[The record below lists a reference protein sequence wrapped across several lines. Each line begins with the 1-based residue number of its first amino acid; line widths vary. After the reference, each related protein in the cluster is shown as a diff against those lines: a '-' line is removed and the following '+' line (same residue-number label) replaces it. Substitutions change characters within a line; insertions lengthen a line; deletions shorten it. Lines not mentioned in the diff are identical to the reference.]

1 MYSQVIENESILQ
14 KLNEEN
20 EELRKQLEQLEKEQN
35 FSNSNFTDYNTS
47 NFISNDSVIN
57 NTLNI
62 MKNEEMKQNELQ
74 CDYDIFKKIQEKMNK
89 KTAILDDTI
98 KKYELNS
105 TEKIKSNSK
114 NEDDKSINTFDLFKE
129 NSTSNNI
136 NSKNENEYFTSNTAN
151 SYESLI
157 FKIPSILL
165 DNKLEE
171 IEIYIRLETIYDK
184 LTTITAKLDFIALLK
199 QVLNNVIMLKH
210 AGMSIYMQLFNF
222 ILNLE
227 VNEFNLSDLNPTLP
241 CSYLQSL
248 LEFLIVNKEI
258 TEMIKILIILIKR
271 YMPTN
276 FKLIVDNKTLI
287 TLKLLLFYLKKIN
300 DLIPSSNARV
310 KEICIEINDF
320 LYTCPPSCLKKDLP
334 LCDFYLEIF
343 KEVRNTTNLII
354 KNCKNKTELSNTIS
368 FIKSKLSTVS
378 KDYVKYLEYIIYK
391 C

>member
-1 MYSQVIENESILQ
+1 
-14 KLNEEN
+14 
-20 EELRKQLEQLEKEQN
+20 
-35 FSNSNFTDYNTS
+35 
-47 NFISNDSVIN
+47 
-57 NTLNI
+57 
-62 MKNEEMKQNELQ
+62 
-74 CDYDIFKKIQEKMNK
+74 
-89 KTAILDDTI
+89 
-98 KKYELNS
+98 
-105 TEKIKSNSK
+105 
-114 NEDDKSINTFDLFKE
+114 
-129 NSTSNNI
+129 
-136 NSKNENEYFTSNTAN
+136 
-151 SYESLI
+151 
-157 FKIPSILL
+157 
-165 DNKLEE
+165 
-171 IEIYIRLETIYDK
+171 
-184 LTTITAKLDFIALLK
+184 
-199 QVLNNVIMLKH
+199 MLKH

-227 VNEFNLSDLNPTLP
+227 VNELHLSELNPSLP

>member
-105 TEKIKSNSK
+105 NEKIKSNSK

-136 NSKNENEYFTSNTAN
+136 NSKNENEYFTSNTPN

>member
-20 EELRKQLEQLEKEQN
+20 EELKKQLEQLEREQN
-35 FSNSNFTDYNTS
+35 FSNSNYTDYNNS
-47 NFISNDSVIN
+47 NFLSNDSVIN
-57 NTLNI
+57 STLNI
-62 MKNEEMKQNELQ
+62 MKNEENKNNELQ

-89 KTAILDDTI
+89 KTAILDETI
-98 KKYELNS
+98 KKYELTS
-105 TEKIKSNSK
+105 SEKIKSNLK
-114 NEDDKSINTFDLFKE
+114 NEDNKSINTFDLFKE
-129 NSTSNNI
+129 NSTSKMT
-136 NSKNENEYFTSNTAN
+136 NSKNENEYFPSNTPN

-165 DNKLEE
+165 DNKIEE

-184 LTTITAKLDFIALLK
+184 LTTITLKLDFISLLK

-227 VNEFNLSDLNPTLP
+227 VNELHLSELNPSLP

-287 TLKLLLFYLKKIN
+287 TLKLLLFYLKK
-300 DLIPSSNARV
+300 
-310 KEICIEINDF
+310 INDF

-378 KDYVKYLEYIIYK
+378 KDYIKYLEYIIYK

>member
-1 MYSQVIENESILQ
+1 MYSQLIENESILQ
-14 KLNEEN
+14 KLDEEN
-20 EELRKQLEQLEKEQN
+20 EELRKQLEQLEKEEN
-35 FSNSNFTDYNTS
+35 ISNSNYTDYNNS

-62 MKNEEMKQNELQ
+62 MKNEENKQNELK

-89 KTAILDDTI
+89 KTAILDETL
-98 KKYELNS
+98 KKYELKPS
-105 TEKIKSNSK
+105 EQIKSNLK
-114 NEDDKSINTFDLFKE
+114 NEDNKSINTFDLFKE
-129 NSTSNNI
+129 NSTSNI
-136 NSKNENEYFTSNTAN
+136 TNSKNENEYFTSNAPN

-184 LTTITAKLDFIALLK
+184 LTTITSKLDFISLLK

-227 VNEFNLSDLNPTLP
+227 VNEFHLSDLNPSLP

-276 FKLIVDNKTLI
+276 FKLIIDNKTLI

>member
-14 KLNEEN
+14 KLDEEN
-20 EELRKQLEQLEKEQN
+20 EELRKQLEQLEKEEN
-35 FSNSNFTDYNTS
+35 ISNSNYTDYNNS
-47 NFISNDSVIN
+47 NFLSNDSVIN
-57 NTLNI
+57 STLNI
-62 MKNEEMKQNELQ
+62 MKNEENKNNELQ

-89 KTAILDDTI
+89 KTAILDETI
-98 KKYELNS
+98 KKYELTS
-105 TEKIKSNSK
+105 SEKIKSNLK
-114 NEDDKSINTFDLFKE
+114 NEDNKSINTFDLFKE
-129 NSTSNNI
+129 NSTSNI
-136 NSKNENEYFTSNTAN
+136 TNSKNENEYFSSNTPN

-165 DNKLEE
+165 DNKIEE

-184 LTTITAKLDFIALLK
+184 LTTITLKLDFISLLK

-227 VNEFNLSDLNPTLP
+227 VNEFHLSDLNPSLP

-276 FKLIVDNKTLI
+276 FKLIIDNKTLI

-378 KDYVKYLEYIIYK
+378 KDYIKYLEYIIYK

>member
-20 EELRKQLEQLEKEQN
+20 EELKKQLEQLEREQN
-35 FSNSNFTDYNTS
+35 FSNSNYTDYNNS
-47 NFISNDSVIN
+47 NFLSNDSVIN
-57 NTLNI
+57 STLNI
-62 MKNEEMKQNELQ
+62 MKNEENKNNELQ

-89 KTAILDDTI
+89 KTAILDETI
-98 KKYELNS
+98 KKYELTS
-105 TEKIKSNSK
+105 SEKIKSNLK
-114 NEDDKSINTFDLFKE
+114 NEDNKSINTFDLFKE
-129 NSTSNNI
+129 NSTSKMT
-136 NSKNENEYFTSNTAN
+136 NSKNENEYFSSNTPN

-165 DNKLEE
+165 DNKIEE

-184 LTTITAKLDFIALLK
+184 LTTITLKLDFISLLK

-227 VNEFNLSDLNPTLP
+227 VNEFHLSDLNPSLP

-378 KDYVKYLEYIIYK
+378 KDYIKYLEYIIYK

>member
-20 EELRKQLEQLEKEQN
+20 EELKKQLEQLEREQN
-35 FSNSNFTDYNTS
+35 FSNSNYTDYNNS
-47 NFISNDSVIN
+47 NFLSNDSIIN
-57 NTLNI
+57 STLNI
-62 MKNEEMKQNELQ
+62 MKNEENKNNELQ

-89 KTAILDDTI
+89 KTAILDETI
-98 KKYELNS
+98 KKYELTS
-105 TEKIKSNSK
+105 SEKIKSNLK
-114 NEDDKSINTFDLFKE
+114 NEDNKSINTFDLFKE
-129 NSTSNNI
+129 NSTSNI
-136 NSKNENEYFTSNTAN
+136 TNSKNENEYFTSNTPN

-227 VNEFNLSDLNPTLP
+227 VNELHLSELNPSLP

>member
-20 EELRKQLEQLEKEQN
+20 EELKKQLEQLEREQN
-35 FSNSNFTDYNTS
+35 FSNSNYTDYNNS
-47 NFISNDSVIN
+47 NFLSNDSVIN
-57 NTLNI
+57 STLNI
-62 MKNEEMKQNELQ
+62 MKNEENKNNELQ

-89 KTAILDDTI
+89 KTAILDETI
-98 KKYELNS
+98 KKYELTS
-105 TEKIKSNSK
+105 SEKIKSNLK
-114 NEDDKSINTFDLFKE
+114 NEDNKSINTFDLFKE
-129 NSTSNNI
+129 NSTSKMT
-136 NSKNENEYFTSNTAN
+136 NSKNENEYFSSNTPN

-184 LTTITAKLDFIALLK
+184 LTTITSKLDFISLLK

-227 VNEFNLSDLNPTLP
+227 VNEFHLSDLNPSLP

-276 FKLIVDNKTLI
+276 FKLIIDNKTLI

-378 KDYVKYLEYIIYK
+378 KDYIKYLEYIIYK

>member
-105 TEKIKSNSK
+105 NEKIKSNSK

-129 NSTSNNI
+129 NSTSKMT
-136 NSKNENEYFTSNTAN
+136 NSKNENEYFTSNAPN

-171 IEIYIRLETIYDK
+171 IEVYIRLETIYEK
-184 LTTITAKLDFIALLK
+184 LTSVTSKLDFISLLK
-199 QVLNNVIMLKH
+199 QVLNNIIMLKH
-210 AGMSIYMQLFNF
+210 ASMPIFMQLFNF

-227 VNEFNLSDLNPTLP
+227 VNELNLNELNPSLP
-241 CSYLQSL
+241 CSYIQSL

-258 TEMIKILIILIKR
+258 TDMIKILIILIKR

-276 FKLIVDNKTLI
+276 FKLILDNKNLI
-287 TLKLLLFYLKKIN
+287 SLKLLLFYLKKIN

-320 LYTCPPSCLKKDLP
+320 LYSCPPSCLKKDLP

-343 KEVRNTTNLII
+343 KEIRNTTNLII
-354 KNCKNKTELSNTIS
+354 KNCKSKSELSNTIS

>member
-20 EELRKQLEQLEKEQN
+20 EELKKQLEQLEREQN
-35 FSNSNFTDYNTS
+35 FSNSNYTDYNNS

-62 MKNEEMKQNELQ
+62 MKNEENKNNELQ

-89 KTAILDDTI
+89 KTAILDETI
-98 KKYELNS
+98 KKYELTS
-105 TEKIKSNSK
+105 SEKIKSNLK
-114 NEDDKSINTFDLFKE
+114 NEDNKSINTFDLFKE
-129 NSTSNNI
+129 NSTSKMT
-136 NSKNENEYFTSNTAN
+136 NSKNENEYFSSNTPN

-165 DNKLEE
+165 DNKIEE

-184 LTTITAKLDFIALLK
+184 LTTITLKLDFISLLK

-227 VNEFNLSDLNPTLP
+227 VNELHLSELNPSLP

-378 KDYVKYLEYIIYK
+378 KDYIKYLEYIIYK

>member
-20 EELRKQLEQLEKEQN
+20 EELKKQLEQLEREQN
-35 FSNSNFTDYNTS
+35 FSNSNYTDYNNS
-47 NFISNDSVIN
+47 NFLSNDSVIN
-57 NTLNI
+57 STLNI
-62 MKNEEMKQNELQ
+62 MKNEENKNNELQ

-89 KTAILDDTI
+89 KTAILDETI
-98 KKYELNS
+98 KKYELTS
-105 TEKIKSNSK
+105 SEKIKSNLK
-114 NEDDKSINTFDLFKE
+114 NEDNKSINTFDLFKE
-129 NSTSNNI
+129 NSTSKMT
-136 NSKNENEYFTSNTAN
+136 NSKNENEYFPSNTPN

-165 DNKLEE
+165 DNKIEE

-184 LTTITAKLDFIALLK
+184 LNTITLKLDFISLLK

-227 VNEFNLSDLNPTLP
+227 VNELHLSELNPSLP

-378 KDYVKYLEYIIYK
+378 KDYIKYLEYIIYK

>member
-20 EELRKQLEQLEKEQN
+20 EELKKQLEQLEREQN
-35 FSNSNFTDYNTS
+35 FSNSNYTDYNNS
-47 NFISNDSVIN
+47 NFLSNDSVIN
-57 NTLNI
+57 STLNI
-62 MKNEEMKQNELQ
+62 MKNEENKNNELQ

-89 KTAILDDTI
+89 KTAILDETI
-98 KKYELNS
+98 KKYELTS
-105 TEKIKSNSK
+105 SEKIKSNLK
-114 NEDDKSINTFDLFKE
+114 NEDNKSINTFDLFKE
-129 NSTSNNI
+129 NSTSKMT
-136 NSKNENEYFTSNTAN
+136 NSKNENEYFSSNTPN

-165 DNKLEE
+165 DNKIEE

-184 LTTITAKLDFIALLK
+184 LTTITLKLDFISLLK

-227 VNEFNLSDLNPTLP
+227 VNELHLSELNPSLP

>member
-20 EELRKQLEQLEKEQN
+20 EELKKQLEQLEREQN
-35 FSNSNFTDYNTS
+35 FSNSNYTDYNNS
-47 NFISNDSVIN
+47 NFLSNDSVIN
-57 NTLNI
+57 STLNI
-62 MKNEEMKQNELQ
+62 MKNEENKNNELQ

-89 KTAILDDTI
+89 KTAILDETI
-98 KKYELNS
+98 KKYELTS
-105 TEKIKSNSK
+105 SEKIKSNLK
-114 NEDDKSINTFDLFKE
+114 NEDNKSINTFDLFKE
-129 NSTSNNI
+129 NSTSKMT
-136 NSKNENEYFTSNTAN
+136 NSKNENEYFPSNTPN

-165 DNKLEE
+165 DNKIEE

-184 LTTITAKLDFIALLK
+184 LTTITLKLDFISLLK

-378 KDYVKYLEYIIYK
+378 KDYIKYLEYIIYK

>member
-20 EELRKQLEQLEKEQN
+20 EELKKQLEQLEREQN
-35 FSNSNFTDYNTS
+35 FSNSNYTDYNNS
-47 NFISNDSVIN
+47 NFLSNDSVIN
-57 NTLNI
+57 STLNI
-62 MKNEEMKQNELQ
+62 MKNEENKNNELQ

-89 KTAILDDTI
+89 KTAILDETI
-98 KKYELNS
+98 KKYELTS
-105 TEKIKSNSK
+105 SEKIKSNLK
-114 NEDDKSINTFDLFKE
+114 NEDNKSINTFDLFKE
-129 NSTSNNI
+129 NSTSKMT
-136 NSKNENEYFTSNTAN
+136 NSKNENEYFSSNTPN

-165 DNKLEE
+165 DNKIEE

-184 LTTITAKLDFIALLK
+184 LTTITLKLDFISLLK

-227 VNEFNLSDLNPTLP
+227 VNELHLSELNPSLP

-378 KDYVKYLEYIIYK
+378 KDYIKYLEYIIYK

>member
-20 EELRKQLEQLEKEQN
+20 EELKKQLEQLEREQN
-35 FSNSNFTDYNTS
+35 FSNSNYTDYNNS
-47 NFISNDSVIN
+47 NFLSNDSVIN
-57 NTLNI
+57 STLNI
-62 MKNEEMKQNELQ
+62 MKNEENKNNELQ

-89 KTAILDDTI
+89 KTAILDETI
-98 KKYELNS
+98 KKYELTS
-105 TEKIKSNSK
+105 SEKIKSNLK
-114 NEDDKSINTFDLFKE
+114 NEDNKSINTFDLFKE
-129 NSTSNNI
+129 NSTSKMT
-136 NSKNENEYFTSNTAN
+136 NSKNENEYFSSNTPN

-165 DNKLEE
+165 DNKIEE

-184 LTTITAKLDFIALLK
+184 LTTITLKLDFISLLK

-227 VNEFNLSDLNPTLP
+227 VNELHLSELNPSLP

-368 FIKSKLSTVS
+368 FIKKCIRKKHRNNCTST
-378 KDYVKYLEYIIYK
+378 KI
-391 C
+391 

>member
-20 EELRKQLEQLEKEQN
+20 EELKKQLEQLEREQN
-35 FSNSNFTDYNTS
+35 FSNSNYTDYNNS
-47 NFISNDSVIN
+47 NFLSNDSVIN
-57 NTLNI
+57 STLNI
-62 MKNEEMKQNELQ
+62 MKNEENKNNELQ

-89 KTAILDDTI
+89 KTAILDETI
-98 KKYELNS
+98 KKYELTS
-105 TEKIKSNSK
+105 SEKIKSNLK
-114 NEDDKSINTFDLFKE
+114 NEDNKSINTFDLFKE
-129 NSTSNNI
+129 NSTSKMT
-136 NSKNENEYFTSNTAN
+136 NSKNENEYFSSNTPN

-165 DNKLEE
+165 DNKIEE

-184 LTTITAKLDFIALLK
+184 LTTITLKLDFISLLK

-227 VNEFNLSDLNPTLP
+227 VNELHLSELNPSLP

-276 FKLIVDNKTLI
+276 FKLIIDNKTLI

-378 KDYVKYLEYIIYK
+378 KDYIKYLEYIIYK

>member
-35 FSNSNFTDYNTS
+35 FSNSNFTDYNNS

-98 KKYELNS
+98 KKYELDS

-136 NSKNENEYFTSNTAN
+136 NSKNENEYFISNTPN

>member
-20 EELRKQLEQLEKEQN
+20 EELKKQLEQLEREQN
-35 FSNSNFTDYNTS
+35 FSNSNYTDYNNS
-47 NFISNDSVIN
+47 NFLSNDSVIN
-57 NTLNI
+57 STLNI
-62 MKNEEMKQNELQ
+62 MKNEENKNNELQ

-89 KTAILDDTI
+89 KTAILDETI
-98 KKYELNS
+98 KKYELTS
-105 TEKIKSNSK
+105 SEKIKSNLK
-114 NEDDKSINTFDLFKE
+114 NEDNKSINTFDLFKE
-129 NSTSNNI
+129 NSTSKMT
-136 NSKNENEYFTSNTAN
+136 NSKNENEYFPSNTPN

-165 DNKLEE
+165 DNKIEE

-184 LTTITAKLDFIALLK
+184 LTTITLKLDFISLLK

-227 VNEFNLSDLNPTLP
+227 VNELHLSELNPSLP

-378 KDYVKYLEYIIYK
+378 KDYIKYLEYIIYK

>member
-20 EELRKQLEQLEKEQN
+20 EELKKQLEQLEREQN
-35 FSNSNFTDYNTS
+35 FSNSNYTDYNNS
-47 NFISNDSVIN
+47 NFLSNDSVIN
-57 NTLNI
+57 STLNI
-62 MKNEEMKQNELQ
+62 MKNEENKNNELQ

-89 KTAILDDTI
+89 KTAILDETI
-98 KKYELNS
+98 KKYELTS
-105 TEKIKSNSK
+105 SEKIKSNLK
-114 NEDDKSINTFDLFKE
+114 NEDNKSINTFDLFKE
-129 NSTSNNI
+129 NSTSKMT
-136 NSKNENEYFTSNTAN
+136 NSKNENEYFSSNTPN

-184 LTTITAKLDFIALLK
+184 LTTITLKLDFISLLK

-227 VNEFNLSDLNPTLP
+227 VNELHLSELNPSLP

-378 KDYVKYLEYIIYK
+378 KDYIKYLEYIIYK

>member
-1 MYSQVIENESILQ
+1 MYSKVIEHENILQ

-20 EELRKQLEQLEKEQN
+20 EELRKKLELLEKEN
-35 FSNSNFTDYNTS
+35 NTFDLDYNNNQDS
-47 NFISNDSVIN
+47 NCLTYENGID
-57 NTLNI
+57 NTLNLI
-62 MKNEEMKQNELQ
+62 KNKEKINTEFK

-89 KTAILDDTI
+89 KTAILEKTI
-98 KKYELNS
+98 KKYELKPA
-105 TEKIKSNSK
+105 EKTNK
-114 NEDDKSINTFDLFKE
+114 NNKDNNNSINTFDLFKE
-129 NSTSNNI
+129 SSNNNLI
-136 NSKNENEYFTSNTAN
+136 NDNKNQDEYFTSSSPNL
-151 SYESLI
+151 YESLI

-171 IEIYIRLETIYDK
+171 IEVYIRLETIYEK
-184 LTTITAKLDFIALLK
+184 LTSITSKLDFISLLK
-199 QVLNNVIMLKH
+199 QVLNNIIMLKH
-210 AGMSIYMQLFNF
+210 ASMPIFMQLFNF

-227 VNEFNLSDLNPTLP
+227 VNELNLNELNPSLP
-241 CSYLQSL
+241 CSYIQSL

-258 TEMIKILIILIKR
+258 TDMIKILIILIKR

-276 FKLIVDNKTLI
+276 FKLILDNKNLI
-287 TLKLLLFYLKKIN
+287 SLKLLLFYLKKIN

-343 KEVRNTTNLII
+343 KEIRNTTNLII
-354 KNCKNKTELSNTIS
+354 KNCKSKSELSNTIS